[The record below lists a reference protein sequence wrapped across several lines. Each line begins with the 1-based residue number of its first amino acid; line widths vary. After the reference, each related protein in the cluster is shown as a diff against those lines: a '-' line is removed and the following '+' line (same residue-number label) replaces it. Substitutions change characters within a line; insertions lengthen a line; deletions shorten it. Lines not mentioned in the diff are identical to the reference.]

1 MKTFKLLFALIVLAG
16 FTSCNDGQSLQKYYV
31 ENQEDNDFLAL
42 DIPTTMFTN
51 VESLE
56 AEQKQTMESI
66 KKINVLVLEKKE
78 NPSKFEEEKQKLSEI
93 FKNEKYQ
100 LLMKY
105 GGGNRKA
112 ELYFTGEEDAI
123 DELIVFGYDDE
134 RGLGV
139 GRVLGEDMNPEQI
152 MKLMKS
158 LDKDNID
165 VNGLEGLGEIFGA
178 STSKND
184 SVKVEME
191 VNGKVK
197 ASTKEVDSTA
207 KE

>member
-178 STSKND
+178 STSKKD

-191 VNGKVK
+191 VNGEVK
-197 ASTKEVDSTA
+197 ASTEEVDSTA